1 MQAMIKKLIR
11 VVIAIAALGILV
23 VVVCNMF
30 GIVPFRSASET
41 RTVRPP
47 ANNNPAAHG
56 ARGSLLPQVGLARG
70 ELAPDFALQTLDGQR
85 VSLSQYRGKPV
96 LLNFWMINCD
106 GCQVEL
112 PAMQRLYL
120 REQQE
125 HKDLVILAVNIVD
138 GPDSIQQYAQQYGL
152 TYPIVRDS
160 RATVS
165 ALYTLRGTPT
175 SFFLDRQGIIRAV
188 ADGALD
194 EDALQ
199 LQVQTIV
206 A

>member
-11 VVIAIAALGILV
+11 VVIAIAVLGILM
-23 VVVCNMF
+23 VVVCNMLGVLPF
-30 GIVPFRSASET
+30 KPVPET
-41 RTVRPP
+41 RTVSPP
-47 ANNNPAAHG
+47 ASVNPALHG
-56 ARGSLLPQVGLARG
+56 ARGSLPPQVGLARG

-85 VSLSQYRGKPV
+85 VSLSRYRGKPV

-106 GCQVEL
+106 GCQVEM
-112 PAMQRLYL
+112 PAMQRLYQ
-120 REQQE
+120 REQQV

-138 GPDSIQQYAQQYGL
+138 GPDSIQQFVQQYGL
-152 TYPIVRDS
+152 TYPIVRDAQ
-160 RATVS
+160 ATVS

-188 ADGALD
+188 VNGALD
-194 EDALQ
+194 DGALQ